1 MIADIVT
8 GEPTQNERQ
17 NNGKTLGMHSSK
29 AELLKADR
37 VHNRKNTATI
47 EEDKEAWKDPKE
59 SEKRANRENGEER
72 KP

>member
-17 NNGKTLGMHSSK
+17 NNGKTPGMHSSK

-37 VHNRKNTATI
+37 VDNRKNTATI
-47 EEDKEAWKDPKE
+47 EEDKEA
-59 SEKRANRENGEER
+59 
-72 KP
+72 

>member
-17 NNGKTLGMHSSK
+17 NNGKTPGMHSSK

-47 EEDKEAWKDPKE
+47 EDDKEA
-59 SEKRANRENGEER
+59 
-72 KP
+72 